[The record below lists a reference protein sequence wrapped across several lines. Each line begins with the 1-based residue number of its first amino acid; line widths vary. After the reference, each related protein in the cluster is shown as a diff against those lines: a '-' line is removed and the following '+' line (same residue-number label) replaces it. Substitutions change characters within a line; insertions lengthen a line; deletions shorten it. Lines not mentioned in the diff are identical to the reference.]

1 MNVKLAI
8 PNKGR
13 LCDPALELLE
23 DSGIGVVDRGV
34 RQLFANTK
42 DPELELVFVRTQDIP
57 NIVAEGAADLGI
69 TGYDLVRESGSNV
82 EDLLDLEY
90 GKARMVVAAQE
101 SSLINSVKDVQDG
114 SRVATEFSNITRQY
128 FEDKGVN
135 VEITKV
141 SGATEAT
148 PSIGVADLIVDLTST
163 GTTLRTHD
171 LQVIDTLFETSA
183 RLIANPQSLEEKRE
197 KIAEIKTALE
207 SVIRAKPRKLILLN
221 VPKDKISAIK
231 EIMPGMAG
239 PTVSKVEGTDL
250 LAIQV
255 VVKADE
261 VYELVKK
268 AKDEGARDILIVPI
282 ERILP

>member
-23 DSGIGVVDRGV
+23 NSGIGVVDRGV

-42 DPELELVFVRTQDIP
+42 DPELEIVFVRTQDIP

-69 TGYDLVRESGSNV
+69 TGYDLMQESGSEV
-82 EDLLDLEY
+82 EELLDLEY
-90 GKARMVVAAQE
+90 GNARMVVAVQE
-101 SSLINSVKDVQDG
+101 SSSINSVKDIQDG
-114 SRVATEFSNITRQY
+114 SRVATEFPNITRRY

-163 GTTLRTHD
+163 GTTLQTHD

-183 RLIANPQSLEEKRE
+183 RLIANPKSLKEKRE
-197 KIAEIKTALE
+197 KIAEIKSALE

-221 VPKDKISAIK
+221 VPEDKISAIK
-231 EIMPGMAG
+231 KIMPGMAG

-268 AKDEGARDILIVPI
+268 AKDEGARDILVVPI

>member
-1 MNVKLAI
+1 MKVKLAI

-13 LCDPALELLE
+13 LCDPALRLLE

-34 RQLFANTK
+34 RQLFANTR
-42 DPELELVFVRTQDIP
+42 DPELEIVFVRTQDIP
-57 NIVAEGAADLGI
+57 SIVAQKAADLGI
-69 TGYDLVRESGSNV
+69 TGHDLVRESGSEV
-82 EDLLDLEY
+82 EELLNLEY
-90 GKARMVVAAQE
+90 GNARMIVAADEDSPVE
-101 SSLINSVKDVQDG
+101 SVEDIQDG
-114 SRVATEFSNITRQY
+114 SRVATEFPNITRKY
-128 FEDKGVN
+128 FQDKGIK
-135 VEITKV
+135 VEITRV

-163 GTTLRTHD
+163 GTTLRTHG

-183 RLIANPQSLEEKRE
+183 RLIANPESLEEKSE
-197 KIAEIKTALE
+197 KIDKVKTALE

-221 VPKDKISAIK
+221 VPKDKISAIRK
-231 EIMPGMAG
+231 IMPGMAG

-250 LAIQV
+250 LAVQV

-268 AKDEGARDILIVPI
+268 AKDEGARDILVVPI